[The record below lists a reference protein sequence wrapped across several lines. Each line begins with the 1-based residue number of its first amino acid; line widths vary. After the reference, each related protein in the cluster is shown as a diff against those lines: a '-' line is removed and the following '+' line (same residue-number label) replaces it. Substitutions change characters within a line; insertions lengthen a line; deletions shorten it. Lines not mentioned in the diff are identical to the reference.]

1 MSQVAAEKLHAEK
14 LQVSDDDGVYAPWPD
29 GVDIEVRTTKQRTWA
44 RSVMSCGCG
53 TCRVA
58 FVARYVPCLSVL
70 SVCVSC
76 VSVTLCPACLSG
88 PSQVTSPRL
97 FGAELAPRHAIV
109 QFFTV
114 SRPPPRIPRLP
125 PPLLRGCGSTC
136 VRSLDFP
143 SLDESGGV

>member
-58 FVARYVPCLSVL
+58 FVARYVPCGCECMF
-70 SVCVSC
+70 VCLECVCECDPVSGLL
-76 VSVTLCPACLSG
+76 VRTLPGDL
-88 PSQVTSPRL
+88 PPVIRR
-97 FGAELAPRHAIV
+97 GARTAPRYSSILYGESA
-109 QFFTV
+109 
-114 SRPPPRIPRLP
+114 PPAHPAPSTPTPSWVRLY
-125 PPLLRGCGSTC
+125 
-136 VRSLDFP
+136 VRAVVGFSKL
-143 SLDESGGV
+143 G